1 MFRRRRV
8 AALAVAALVLGV
20 VLGFIF
26 GFVTHK
32 SRGFPYPLVYRGLLT
47 WRAAVAAISRQPPGP
62 RGSWKPARRE
72 GSVDGSAGGEA
83 NLRSLPYLSGYE
95 PAPASSSVTVH
106 RRDLAFEGL
115 NLVVS
120 GHAPGAILMDMEGR
134 PLHEWRLDFH
144 EVWPD
149 RTPVV
154 YFWRR
159 AHLFPNGD
167 ALGIFDGAGIVKVD
181 KDSKLLWAYPGG
193 SHHDLF
199 VAEDGRI
206 YVLNRKTHVVPRL
219 NPLQP
224 VEEDFIA
231 ILDPQG
237 KELRS
242 VSVLEAF
249 ERSSYAPILHRLKPW
264 GDIFHTNTIEVLD
277 GRFAGRHPAFAKGR
291 VLISIREI
299 DTIAIVDLESA
310 SVVWALTGQWK
321 RQHQPTLLADG
332 NLLLFDNQG
341 EAGHSKVIELDPLT
355 QGIVWQYSGK
365 PGLPLD
371 SPHLGSCQRLPNG
384 NTLITESRYGR
395 ALEVTRDLRIA
406 WEYMNPHRARE
417 HDELIATLLEVV
429 RLPSDFT
436 KTPFWK
442 SPAADPPG
450 AQPPVQARGDDL
462 RQVDRPAA
470 DEVPVRRAMP
480 PAASTIR

>member
-1 MFRRRRV
+1 MFRRWRV
-8 AALAVAALVLGV
+8 AALAVAALGLGV
-20 VLGFIF
+20 ALGFVF

-32 SRGFPYPLVYRGLLT
+32 SRGFPYPLVYRALLT
-47 WRAAVAAISRQPPGP
+47 WRAAVAAVSQQPPGP

-72 GSVDGSAGGEA
+72 ASVDGGDEA

-95 PAPASSSVTVH
+95 PAPARSSVTVH

-134 PLHEWRLDFH
+134 ALHEWRLDFH
-144 EVWPD
+144 QVWPN
-149 RTPVV
+149 RTPVEH
-154 YFWRR
+154 FWRR

-219 NPLQP
+219 NPQQP
-224 VEEDFIA
+224 IEEDFIA

-277 GRFAGRHPAFAKGR
+277 GRFAGRHPAFAKGG
-291 VLISIREI
+291 VLISIREL
-299 DTIAIVDLESA
+299 DTIAIVDLESQR
-310 SVVWALTGQWK
+310 VVWALTGQWK
-321 RQHQPTLLADG
+321 RQHQPTLLDNG
-332 NLLLFDNQG
+332 NFLLFDNQG

-355 QGIVWQYSGK
+355 QRIVWQYSGQ
-365 PGLPLD
+365 PGLPLE

-395 ALEVTRDLRIA
+395 AVEVTRDLRIA
-406 WEYMNPHRARE
+406 WEYLNPHRAGE
-417 HDELIATLLEVV
+417 HEKLIATLLEIV
-429 RLPSDFT
+429 RLPSEFT
-436 KTPFWK
+436 GTPFWK
-442 SPAADPPG
+442 PRPADSPALEA
-450 AQPPVQARGDDL
+450 PVQARRGDPH
-462 RQVDRPAA
+462 QVDRRPP
-470 DEVPVRRAMP
+470 DSVPVKRAIP